1 MFQGEKAWFSRSVS
15 RDLCE
20 FWVAEGGVITSAPAA
35 NYLFSSNAS
44 FPDTQR
50 LYQSLDYVNDKAT
63 VFHSSYLS
71 ATAKSK
77 VRNAVALG
85 HFILP
90 PACLHKEIRR
100 EIGRFIWEQDCDL
113 LEKKNETTQVR
124 SEVSTEENDQP
135 VTIDR
140 SPNTSKE
147 QQGSRTAGLTKLAY
161 CPLQNYPVNNMVT
174 GYISVEGLRKFTGQ
188 LHDFT
193 PGRADYLVYR
203 IQDETCAFSD
213 VKNKLKRK

>member
-1 MFQGEKAWFSRSVS
+1 MVLPKREPGPV
-15 RDLCE
+15 
-20 FWVAEGGVITSAPAA
+20 
-35 NYLFSSNAS
+35 
-44 FPDTQR
+44 
-50 LYQSLDYVNDKAT
+50 LYQSLDYVSDKAT
-63 VFHSSYLS
+63 VFHSSYIS

-100 EIGRFIWEQDCDL
+100 RIGRFIWEQDSDL
-113 LEKKNETTQVR
+113 LVKEHNKMTQDR
-124 SEVSTEENDQP
+124 REACREENNQP
-135 VTIDR
+135 VTVD
-140 SPNTSKE
+140 SCPSSSTE
-147 QQGSRTAGLTKLAY
+147 HQGSRTEGLTKLAY

-174 GYISVEGLRKFTGQ
+174 GYISVESLRKFSGQ

-193 PGRADYLVYR
+193 PGSAGYLVYR

-213 VKNKLKRK
+213 MKNKLKRK